1 MKKVLLVLA
10 AVVLVASGVAAVSA
24 YEAHVINVRAHV
36 ENALSIL
43 GLQAPYE
50 LDFGTVFPEEWLIKD
65 FTISTSESFCDENQ
79 WRMTAV
85 NYTVWVEWK
94 SMSDNGTPG
103 DPYDDTYYGWLGD
116 ALYIGIVDPPYTPA
130 MEKPEAAGGNL
141 VWVGNVTPPGPPG
154 ALKVWDSPEPIYK
167 SKGAF
172 KNETDRIV
180 IGLDVPVFED
190 YYNPLTDMLQEDGTY
205 AKKPSG
211 LDDPTVIIAKDDPR
225 WDPEGVDLGV
235 DLKIQVT
242 NIWKK

>member
-36 ENALSIL
+36 ENALEVNL
-43 GLQAPYE
+43 GTPYE
-50 LDFGTVFPEEWLIKD
+50 LDFGTVFPEEWLTKE
-65 FTISTSESFCDENQ
+65 FVVGTSDSFCDTNQ

-94 SMSDNGTPG
+94 TLSDNGTPG
-103 DPYDDTYYGWLGD
+103 DPSDDTYYGWLGD

-130 MEKPEAAGGNL
+130 MEKPEGAGGDL

-167 SKGAF
+167 AKSGPQ
-172 KNETDRIV
+172 NQTDRIV
-180 IGLDVPVFED
+180 VGLDVPVFEGF
-190 YYNPLTDMLQEDGTY
+190 YNPLTDALACPDG
-205 AKKPSG
+205 KPSG
-211 LDDPTVIIAKDDPR
+211 LDEPTVVIAEDDPR
-225 WDPEGVDLGV
+225 WDPDGVDLGV

>member
-1 MKKVLLVLA
+1 
-10 AVVLVASGVAAVSA
+10 
-24 YEAHVINVRAHV
+24 V
-36 ENALSIL
+36 E
-43 GLQAPYE
+43 
-50 LDFGTVFPEEWLIKD
+50 
-65 FTISTSESFCDENQ
+65 
-79 WRMTAV
+79 
-85 NYTVWVEWK
+85 
-94 SMSDNGTPG
+94 
-103 DPYDDTYYGWLGD
+103 
-116 ALYIGIVDPPYTPA
+116 
-130 MEKPEAAGGNL
+130 
-141 VWVGNVTPPGPPG
+141 WVGNDTPPGPPA